1 MAPNTTEQRP
11 FTWKKYRETRLYHTS
26 DLMPYPHY
34 VVVDSL
40 LSLSEFIALARLA
53 RAVRSGMPRPEYAPF
68 ITSPRGA
75 SVPTM
80 HGGSSVTGSAPSAV
94 SALTAAASETFSAAL
109 SVAKLNLH
117 RRRRQTLTD
126 SNAPASNSR
135 SNGRRTPYLDR
146 DDDEEDDPF
155 EPPQQQ
161 QQERYRSQPR
171 PRKPTRSPSSSRSP
185 APSPSR
191 GSASSMRSGGFAS
204 RASLSTRSPSARSSS
219 ATSPSSLRDESM
231 SSMVSDMAQNLPE
244 LSTERIEALVNF
256 IDRSVDDAYN
266 LSLGFGRVRWTPSR
280 AREGVTIHRARS
292 GPDNTLLD
300 AAVRGKCN
308 VSATFREISDL
319 LITETTADFA
329 DHESAVNPSEFLD
342 GQVLYTLVPRTPEE
356 RFVCVKW
363 HCVRSLAPSVAKHR
377 DFVYVEL
384 VDSFEDGD
392 GRRIGYRLCKSVELD
407 VLPPRDTKHLFVR
420 AKTLT
425 LQTWSER
432 APGSLEFVTMVINDL
447 GDRLPSWLV
456 HKMVD
461 TTAMRSACIRDHIN
475 QRRLDMLV
483 YAGPRDMVPLS
494 RRVCCVVCTRSFSLV
509 RKKYNCAACG
519 DVICSQCSV
528 QELVTAHQRLSD
540 LSAPGGKRKTRIC
553 VKCSSKMQSREL
565 PRRASSARQSDSS
578 RVSSDGSIRS
588 SLASNS
594 SFLARSHAS
603 AGKTSDETR
612 RSFLSDSTTGT
623 SSQDSAEDG
632 NRGSGD
638 GSSAIRKQVPNMFQF
653 RPTSSSMG
661 KSERL
666 SKASTSPS
674 SPGEEEDRLDVEEL
688 QPQLLG
694 DSILAPPAPVEL
706 DLGIGK
712 YKETFTQ
719 QPTRTERDYEAEA
732 AELAEYSDEDEDEE
746 YSEDDAGN
754 FLNTEGHRHDAVRQS
769 LSQATVMTLDMDAP
783 TVHKVEVASFL
794 TEEENASLDTLS
806 NDSDSASFLT
816 VDENSKIVESRS
828 FSGKSENVPIPVQ
841 VEELIVEEIMP
852 ENVRT
857 VPRRSLELEEVE
869 VEELVIEE
877 IQPVNVGIVPRRS
890 LESEELVVEEI
901 RPENSSRL
909 SLETEEVP
917 MVVRKVAKKLVV
929 GSGGRRSRD
938 SRRAPAP
945 RPTSAPPPP
954 PKVADMLTTS
964 MANASAT
971 KKARAAPPPAPS
983 TAPESTQAPTQAP
996 APEAEEDSLKLED
1009 LQVHLDR
1016 MNQISANLRD
1026 LRKEMKSTTQAP
1038 ASTQTAMAALT
1049 SFESKA
1055 NAERAAKIAANFISL
1070 LDRNAAPA
1078 ARRAQQHLKQHDGP
1092 RTSLFNLTLAMGD
1105 GSFVDYLVD
1114 STFEDVGESPDG
1126 TGIGWQAVVC
1136 QTTGKQYFFN
1146 QNCALASW
1154 TLPGPDVFRGMVYM
1168 VL

>member
-1 MAPNTTEQRP
+1 
-11 FTWKKYRETRLYHTS
+11 
-26 DLMPYPHY
+26 
-34 VVVDSL
+34 
-40 LSLSEFIALARLA
+40 
-53 RAVRSGMPRPEYAPF
+53 MPRPEYAPF

-75 SVPTM
+75 SVPM
-80 HGGSSVTGSAPSAV
+80 QHGGPSVSGSAPSAV

-126 SNAPASNSR
+126 SNAPTSHSR
-135 SNGRRTPYLDR
+135 GNGRRTPYLDR

-161 QQERYRSQPR
+161 QQERYRSQHR

-191 GSASSMRSGGFAS
+191 GSSSSTRSGGFAS
-204 RASLSTRSPSARSSS
+204 MNSLSLRSPSARSSS

-231 SSMVSDMAQNLPE
+231 SSLVSDMAQNLPE

-319 LITETTADFA
+319 LITETSADFA

-377 DFVYVEL
+377 DYVYVEL

-392 GRRIGYRLCKSVELD
+392 GRRVGYRLCKSVELD

-461 TTAMRSACIRDHIN
+461 TAAMRSACIRDHIN

-578 RVSSDGSIRS
+578 RVSSDGSLRS

-612 RSFLSDSTTGT
+612 RSFLSDSTAGT
-623 SSQDSAEDG
+623 SSQDSVEEG
-632 NRGSGD
+632 NRGSGN
-638 GSSAIRKQVPNMFQF
+638 GSSGIRKQVPNMFQF

-661 KSERL
+661 KNDRL

-674 SPGEEEDRLDVEEL
+674 SPGDEEDRLDVEEL

-694 DSILAPPAPVEL
+694 DSILAPAPVEL

-732 AELAEYSDEDEDEE
+732 AELAEFSDEEQE

-769 LSQATVMTLDMDAP
+769 LSQATVMTLDVDGP
-783 TVHKVEVASFL
+783 TVYKVEVASFL
-794 TEEENASLDTLS
+794 TEEENASLDTMS

-816 VDENSKIVESRS
+816 VDENSKIVESR
-828 FSGKSENVPIPVQ
+828 FSGKMDNVPIPVQ

-890 LESEELVVEEI
+890 EEFVVEEI
-901 RPENSSRL
+901 QSENSSRL
-909 SLETEEVP
+909 SMETQEVEVP

-945 RPTSAPPPP
+945 RPTGAPPPP
-954 PKVADMLTTS
+954 LKVADMLTNS

-971 KKARAAPPPAPS
+971 KKARAAPPPTPTTTQKSTPAPM
-983 TAPESTQAPTQAP
+983 PAP
-996 APEAEEDSLKLED
+996 APEPEEETLKLED

-1016 MNQISANLRD
+1016 MNQISASLRD
-1026 LRKEMKSTTQAP
+1026 LRKEMKSTTEAP
-1038 ASTQTAMAALT
+1038 VSTQTAMAALT
-1049 SFESKA
+1049 SFETKA

-1105 GSFVDYLVD
+1105 GTFVDYLVD

-1126 TGIGWQAVVC
+1126 QGIGWQAVVS

-1154 TLPGPDVFRGMVYM
+1154 TLPGPDVYRGMVYM

>member
-1 MAPNTTEQRP
+1 
-11 FTWKKYRETRLYHTS
+11 
-26 DLMPYPHY
+26 
-34 VVVDSL
+34 
-40 LSLSEFIALARLA
+40 
-53 RAVRSGMPRPEYAPF
+53 MPRPEYAPF

-75 SVPTM
+75 SAPV
-80 HGGSSVTGSAPSAV
+80 HGPVGSAPSAV
-94 SALTAAASETFSAAL
+94 SALSAAASETFSAAL

-126 SNAPASNSR
+126 PQQQPNRSR
-135 SNGRRTPYLDR
+135 TGRGNTGRRTPYLDR
-146 DDDEEDDPF
+146 EDDEEDDPY

-161 QQERYRSQPR
+161 PEQRYRSQPR
-171 PRKPTRSPSSSRSP
+171 TRKPTRSPSSSRSP

-191 GSASSMRSGGFAS
+191 GSRGSRGSASGGFAS
-204 RASLSTRSPSARSSS
+204 TLLSSSLSARSPSARSSS

-244 LSTERIEALVNF
+244 LSTERMEALVNF

-280 AREGVTIHRARS
+280 AREGVTVHRARS
-292 GPDNTLLD
+292 GPDDTLLD
-300 AAVRGKCN
+300 AAVRGSCN

-319 LITETTADFA
+319 LITENSTDFA
-329 DHESAVNPSEFLD
+329 EHENAVNPSEFLD

-377 DFVYVEL
+377 DYVYVEL

-392 GRRIGYRLCKSVELD
+392 GRRIGYRLSKSVDLD
-407 VLPPRDTKHLFVR
+407 IPLPRDKHSYVR

-432 APGSLEFVTMVINDL
+432 APGSLEFVTMMINDL

-461 TTAMRSACIRDHIN
+461 TAAMRSACIRDHIN

-528 QELVTAHQRLSD
+528 HQLVTAHQRLSD

-565 PRRASSARQSDSS
+565 PRRASSARQSDIS
-578 RVSSDGSIRS
+578 RVSSDGSLRS
-588 SLASNS
+588 SVASNN
-594 SFLARSHAS
+594 SFLARSHVS

-612 RSFLSDSTTGT
+612 RSFLSDSTAGT

-632 NRGSGD
+632 SRGSGN
-638 GSSAIRKQVPNMFQF
+638 GSSGIRKQVPNMFQF

-661 KSERL
+661 KNERL

-674 SPGEEEDRLDVEEL
+674 SPGDEEDRLDVEEL

-694 DSILAPPAPVEL
+694 DSILAPAPVEL

-712 YKETFTQ
+712 YKDSFTQ

-732 AELAEYSDEDEDEE
+732 AELAEYSDSEE
-746 YSEDDAGN
+746 EEFSEEDAGN
-754 FLNTEGHRHDAVRQS
+754 FLNTEGPRHNAVRES
-769 LSQATVMTLDMDAP
+769 LSQATVMTLDMDVP
-783 TVHKVEVASFL
+783 MVHKVEVASFL
-794 TEEENASLDTLS
+794 TEEENASLDTVS

-828 FSGKSENVPIPVQ
+828 FGGKSESVPIPVQ

-877 IQPVNVGIVPRRS
+877 IQPINVGIVPRRS
-890 LESEELVVEEI
+890 LETEEFEI
-901 RPENSSRL
+901 EDVQPENASRL
-909 SLETEEVP
+909 SMETEEMEVP

-929 GSGGRRSRD
+929 GLGGRKSAG

-945 RPTSAPPPP
+945 RPTGAPPPP
-954 PKVADMLTTS
+954 PKVADMLTDS
-964 MANASAT
+964 MANASTT
-971 KKARAAPPPAPS
+971 KKVRAAPPPAPT
-983 TAPESTQAPTQAP
+983 TAPESAPVSAPAP
-996 APEAEEDSLKLED
+996 APEPEEETLKLED

-1016 MNQISANLRD
+1016 MNQISASLRD
-1026 LRKEMKSTTQAP
+1026 LRKEMKSTTEAP

-1049 SFESKA
+1049 TFESKA
-1055 NAERAAKIAANFISL
+1055 NADRAAKIAANFISL

-1078 ARRAQQHLKQHDGP
+1078 ARRAQQHLQQVGGP

-1105 GSFVDYLVD
+1105 GTFVDYLVD

-1126 TGIGWQAVVC
+1126 TGIGWQAVVS
-1136 QTTGKQYFFN
+1136 QTTGRQYFFN

-1154 TLPGPDVFRGMVYM
+1154 TLPGPDVYKGMLYM

>member
-1 MAPNTTEQRP
+1 
-11 FTWKKYRETRLYHTS
+11 
-26 DLMPYPHY
+26 
-34 VVVDSL
+34 
-40 LSLSEFIALARLA
+40 
-53 RAVRSGMPRPEYAPF
+53 MPRPEYAPF
-68 ITSPRGA
+68 ITLPRGA
-75 SVPTM
+75 SVPM
-80 HGGSSVTGSAPSAV
+80 LGGLAVAGSAPSAV
-94 SALTAAASETFSAAL
+94 SALTAAASETLSAAL

-126 SNAPASNSR
+126 SNAPSSSSSR
-135 SNGRRTPYLDR
+135 SNNGRRTPYLDR

-155 EPPQQQ
+155 DPQQQ
-161 QQERYRSQPR
+161 HQERYHSQPR
-171 PRKPTRSPSSSRSP
+171 PRKSTRSPSSSRSP

-191 GSASSMRSGGFAS
+191 DSASSTRSGGFAS
-204 RASLSTRSPSARSSS
+204 MTSLSNRSPSARSSS
-219 ATSPSSLRDESM
+219 VTSPSSLRDESM

-244 LSTERIEALVNF
+244 LSTERLQALVNF
-256 IDRSVDDAYN
+256 IDKSVDDAYN

-308 VSATFREISDL
+308 VSATFREITDL
-319 LITETTADFA
+319 LITETSADFA

-377 DFVYVEL
+377 DYVYVEL

-392 GRRIGYRLCKSVELD
+392 GRRVGYRLCKSVELD

-461 TTAMRSACIRDHIN
+461 TAAMRSACIRDHIN

-519 DVICSQCSV
+519 DVICNQCSI

-565 PRRASSARQSDSS
+565 PRRASSARQSDTS

-623 SSQDSAEDG
+623 SSQDSAEEG
-632 NRGSGD
+632 NRGSGN
-638 GSSAIRKQVPNMFQF
+638 GSSGIRKQVPNMFQF

-674 SPGEEEDRLDVEEL
+674 SPGEDEDRLDVEEL

-719 QPTRTERDYEAEA
+719 QPTRPERDYEAEA
-732 AELAEYSDEDEDEE
+732 AELAEYSDEEEE
-746 YSEDDAGN
+746 YAEDDAGN
-754 FLNTEGHRHDAVRQS
+754 FLNTEGHTHDAVRQS
-769 LSQATVMTLDMDAP
+769 LSQARVMTLEVDGP
-783 TVHKVEVASFL
+783 TVLKVEVASFL
-794 TEEENASLDTLS
+794 TEEENASLDTMS

-816 VDENSKIVESRS
+816 VDENSKIVESR
-828 FSGKSENVPIPVQ
+828 FSGKLENVPIPVQ
-841 VEELIVEEIMP
+841 VEELTVEEIMP

-857 VPRRSLELEEVE
+857 VPRRSLDLEEVE

-877 IQPVNVGIVPRRS
+877 IHPVNVGIVPRRS
-890 LESEELVVEEI
+890 EEFAVEEI
-901 RPENSSRL
+901 QLENSSRL
-909 SLETEEVP
+909 SMETEEVEMP
-917 MVVRKVAKKLVV
+917 VVVHMVAKKLVV
-929 GSGGRRSRD
+929 GSGGRRGRD

-945 RPTSAPPPP
+945 QPSSAPPPP
-954 PKVADMLTTS
+954 PKVADMLTSS
-964 MANASAT
+964 MTNVSAT
-971 KKARAAPPPAPS
+971 KKARAAPPPTPT
-983 TAPESTQAPTQAP
+983 TAPESTQMPTQAP
-996 APEAEEDSLKLED
+996 APEPEEETLKLED
-1009 LQVHLDR
+1009 LQVHLNR
-1016 MNQISANLRD
+1016 MDQISASLRD
-1026 LRKEMKSTTQAP
+1026 LRKEMKSTTAAP

-1078 ARRAQQHLKQHDGP
+1078 ARRAQQHLKQHGGP

-1105 GSFVDYLVD
+1105 GTFVDYLVD

-1126 TGIGWQAVVC
+1126 TGIGWQAVVS

-1154 TLPGPDVFRGMVYM
+1154 TLPGPDVYRGMVYM